1 MELERIV
8 AKCLQKNPE
17 ERYQTAADLI
27 ADLKHLRRTGGE
39 LVLPSSEKR
48 AGSNLNKMRWV
59 VIALFIAVIV
69 ALVLIF
75 KPFSSMPEQNKKS
88 IAVLPFKN
96 LSDSR
101 EDEYFS
107 DGITEDIIAQLSKVS
122 DLKVI
127 SRTSIMQ
134 YKGVSKN
141 VRDIGRELDVAT
153 VLEGSVRRAGN
164 QIRIVAQLIDA
175 TNEGHLWADTYD
187 KEITQVFSI
196 QGDVAQRIV
205 AALRARLSPS
215 EKGRIEKNQ
224 TESTEAYELYLKG
237 RFHWNKRMGDDL
249 RMAVSYFTQAIGKD
263 SSYALAYAGLA
274 QTYVLFPQFFGLPTK
289 DYYPRAESAAR
300 KALEYDVNLAEAYSA
315 LGIIAYLYTWD
326 WSSAEREFRKA
337 ITLNPN
343 YPTTHHWY
351 CLMLNSMGR
360 LGEAMNE
367 IKRAQE
373 LDPLS
378 PIITTNVGWVLFFMG
393 RYDEAIGECEKALAL
408 DRNFVLAHWGL
419 GNIYCQKGMYATAIA
434 EYQRVRMLVGH
445 SPLGLGG
452 LGYTYARS
460 DSIQEARK
468 ILGELLAY
476 KEQNYLVS
484 YEIALVYNGLM
495 ERDAALA
502 WLERAFEERNR
513 FVVDVNVDPAL
524 RNLHSAPRFKS
535 LLQKMRLEK

>member
-1 MELERIV
+1 M
-8 AKCLQKNPE
+8 
-17 ERYQTAADLI
+17 
-27 ADLKHLRRTGGE
+27 LK
-39 LVLPSSEKR
+39 
-48 AGSNLNKMRWV
+48 
-59 VIALFIAVIV
+59 
-69 ALVLIF
+69 
-75 KPFSSMPEQNKKS
+75 
-88 IAVLPFKN
+88 
-96 LSDSR
+96 
-101 EDEYFS
+101 
-107 DGITEDIIAQLSKVS
+107 
-122 DLKVI
+122 
-127 SRTSIMQ
+127 
-134 YKGVSKN
+134 
-141 VRDIGRELDVAT
+141 
-153 VLEGSVRRAGN
+153 
-164 QIRIVAQLIDA
+164 
-175 TNEGHLWADTYD
+175 
-187 KEITQVFSI
+187 
-196 QGDVAQRIV
+196 
-205 AALRARLSPS
+205 
-215 EKGRIEKNQ
+215 
-224 TESTEAYELYLKG
+224 
-237 RFHWNKRMGDDL
+237 
-249 RMAVSYFTQAIGKD
+249 
-263 SSYALAYAGLA
+263 
-274 QTYVLFPQFFGLPTK
+274 
-289 DYYPRAESAAR
+289 
-300 KALEYDVNLAEAYSA
+300 
-315 LGIIAYLYTWD
+315 
-326 WSSAEREFRKA
+326 
-337 ITLNPN
+337 
-343 YPTTHHWY
+343 
-351 CLMLNSMGR
+351 SMGR